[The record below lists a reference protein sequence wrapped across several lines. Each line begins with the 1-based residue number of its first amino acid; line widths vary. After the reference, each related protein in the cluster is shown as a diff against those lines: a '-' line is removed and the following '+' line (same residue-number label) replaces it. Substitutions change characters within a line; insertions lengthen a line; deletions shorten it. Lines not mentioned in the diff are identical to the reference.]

1 MFRREMF
8 RKGTSFPS
16 IFLVIFGFA
25 TLSTSRGALAQYGG
39 GGGGGGGV
47 GGGRGGTSGAGRPSG
62 VDEKDDLRGFHR
74 ALALQATARQSAL
87 FTSAVQDAEAASAQL
102 HAFRDT
108 LQKAPASDS
117 PEHAATLHDSIEL
130 VRRSNQSF
138 LASFSGAQKSALKD
152 ITKKLAKE
160 DADLAR
166 QLQAFDQGVQS
177 AKPAGE
183 LLASAANLDK
193 VLTSFEEQQL
203 AIGREMS
210 IVIAPAGEQLSFNL
224 PAMPNSLTIAGQSMS
239 LPASGVVER
248 TSAANGHNL
257 FRVTL
262 NADLYDLQQN
272 LTGVLRS
279 ALNRSP
285 DCGERIEIKQARL
298 APAAPSTVVT
308 AQLHF
313 ERWICPLGRSGNS
326 TEAAAGEGTIE
337 VKLTPTIKQNAGLG
351 LDSEIIRVEAEGFL
365 RNMLRSGDLGES
377 LRQQIST
384 AILEALRQATNLK
397 SALPSMAQ
405 ESVSLQKAQFQNA
418 GSDKLGF
425 NLEGELQLSEEQ
437 TKLFSEKLKQVPS
450 FKETSAR

>member
-1 MFRREMF
+1 MFRKGMF
-8 RKGTSFPS
+8 RKGTSFPCL
-16 IFLVIFGFA
+16 FLAIFGFSMLA
-25 TLSTSRGALAQYGG
+25 TSALAQHGG
-39 GGGGGGGV
+39 GGGGIGGG
-47 GGGRGGTSGAGRPSG
+47 GGGTSGAGRPSG
-62 VDEKDDLRGFHR
+62 VAERDDLKSFHR
-74 ALALQATARQSAL
+74 AMVLQATAQQSAL
-87 FTSAVQDAEAASAQL
+87 FTSAVQNAEAASAQL
-102 HAFRDT
+102 HAFRET
-108 LQKAPASDS
+108 LQKAPASSDS
-117 PEHAATLHDSIEL
+117 PERAATLHDSIEM
-130 VRRSNQSF
+130 VRKSNQSF

-160 DADLAR
+160 DSDLAR
-166 QLQAFDQGVQS
+166 QLQAFDQGIQS
-177 AKPAGE
+177 AKPASE
-183 LLASAANLDK
+183 LLASTANLDK
-193 VLTSFEEQQL
+193 VLTNFEGEQL

-210 IVIAPAGEQLSFNL
+210 IVIAPTGEQLSFNL

-248 TSAANGHNL
+248 TSAENGHNL

-279 ALNRSP
+279 AVNRAP

-298 APAAPSTVVT
+298 TPAAPSTVVT

-313 ERWICPLGRSGNS
+313 ERWICPVGRSGNS
-326 TEAAAGEGTIE
+326 TEAAAGEGTMEI
-337 VKLTPTIKQNAGLG
+337 KLTPTIRQNAGLG
-351 LDSEIIRVEAEGFL
+351 LDSEIIRVDAEGLL

-377 LRQQIST
+377 LRDQISA
-384 AILEALRQATNLK
+384 AILDALRQASNLK

-437 TKLFSEKLKQVPS
+437 TKLFGEKLKQVPS
-450 FKETSAR
+450 FKQTSAR

>member
-1 MFRREMF
+1 MF
-8 RKGTSFPS
+8 RKGTSPAL
-16 IFLVIFGFA
+16 FLLIIGFA
-25 TLSTSRGALAQYGG
+25 MLTTSHSALGQYGG
-39 GGGGGGGV
+39 GGGGGGGI
-47 GGGRGGTSGAGRPSG
+47 GGGRGGTSGGGRPSG
-62 VDEKDDLRGFHR
+62 VDQKDDLRGFHR
-74 ALALQATARQSAL
+74 ALALQATAQQSAL

-102 HAFRDT
+102 HAFRET
-108 LQKAPASDS
+108 LQKAPASSDS
-117 PEHAATLHDSIEL
+117 REHAATLHDSIES
-130 VRRSNQSF
+130 VRGSNQSF

-166 QLQAFDQGVQS
+166 QLQAFEQGVQS
-177 AKPAGE
+177 AKPASE

-193 VLTSFEEQQL
+193 VLTSFEGQQL

-210 IVIAPAGEQLSFNL
+210 IVIAPAGERLSFNL

-248 TSAANGHNL
+248 TSAENGHNI

-313 ERWICPLGRSGNS
+313 ERWICPIGRSGNS

-377 LRQQIST
+377 LRQQMST

-397 SALPSMAQ
+397 SALPSMPQ
-405 ESVSLQKAQFQNA
+405 ESVSLQRAQFQNA